1 MGAMKVTPDSF
12 KQTMRRF
19 ASGVTVVTIQD
30 QDGVQGITVSAFISV
45 SLEPPLALV
54 SIAKKA
60 SIHPRLQKASHYGVS
75 ILSQHQDRASNHFA
89 GWDDDVQPNYTWLDD
104 HPVID
109 GALCQLLCRIVDK
122 HDAGDHTLFVGHL
135 EALAW
140 HEGEPLVY
148 FNGQYRDLRNLT
160 PSS

>member
-1 MGAMKVTPDSF
+1 MKVTPESF

-30 QDGVQGITVSAFISV
+30 QDKVQGITVSAFISV

-60 SIHPRLQKASHYGVS
+60 SIHPKMLNVSHYGVS
-75 ILSQHQDRASNHFA
+75 ILSQPQDRVSNHFA
-89 GWDDDVQPNYTWLDD
+89 GWDKDVAPNYTVLDD

-109 GALCQLLCRIVDK
+109 GALCQLVCRTVDR
-122 HDAGDHTLFVGHL
+122 HDAGDHTLFVGQL

-148 FNGQYRDLRNLT
+148 FNGQYRNLSSLA
-160 PSS
+160 PSA